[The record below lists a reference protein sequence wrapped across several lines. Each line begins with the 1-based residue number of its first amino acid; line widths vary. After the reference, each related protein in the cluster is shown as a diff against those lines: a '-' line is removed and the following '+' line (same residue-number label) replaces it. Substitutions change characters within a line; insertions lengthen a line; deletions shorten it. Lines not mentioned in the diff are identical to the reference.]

1 MEAVF
6 KEERRRLISSKQNDK
21 KKIHEKLPTKF
32 LWSPRH
38 YKRTL
43 FVIIKNDN
51 CMQVTWSPIVIM
63 GSGDSMFSV
72 DV

>member
-32 LWSPRH
+32 L
-38 YKRTL
+38 
-43 FVIIKNDN
+43 
-51 CMQVTWSPIVIM
+51 
-63 GSGDSMFSV
+63 
-72 DV
+72 